1 MSQPEVGGK
10 SKDAQPESTTAP
22 PSVTV
27 YKPAGSPATSSSRLP
42 ASSSSR
48 ATVHGSAL
56 VSEVIAAI
64 PVTEE
69 RNPKKSILLLL
80 VAAAVIAF
88 MVVLIIGTVILARKD
103 TKKLSAKMRVAATS
117 LTNTSLSAKTPL
129 ATAPVRNVVNGSSA
143 QSTVSMEMENLTCNA
158 SEAIGPV
165 RSDEA
170 VGNSNSS
177 SAPEHSLIP
186 EAGTL
191 NTTSEIHDH
200 EYSMLET
207 ETAAAASEPANASGV
222 AAGGDVGRSHVSS
235 DEATNAS
242 GDEGM
247 FAMKFSDS
255 TVVSPS
261 STMDATVVR
270 LDVSN
275 SAQPLSTE
283 EVEIATSGTPGV
295 DMSIDQ

>member
-10 SKDAQPESTTAP
+10 SKDAQPESATAP

-27 YKPAGSPATSSSRLP
+27 YKPAGSPATSSSRPP
-42 ASSSSR
+42 ASSSNR
-48 ATVHGSAL
+48 ATVQGSAL
-56 VSEVIAAI
+56 VSDIIAAI

-69 RNPKKSILLLL
+69 RNPKKPILLLL
-80 VAAAVIAF
+80 VGAAVIAF

-103 TKKLSAKMRVAATS
+103 TKQLSAKIPVAATS
-117 LTNTSLSAKTPL
+117 LTRRSLTAKTPA
-129 ATAPVRNVVNGSSA
+129 ATAPVRNVVKGSSA
-143 QSTVSMEMENLTCNA
+143 GSTVPMEMANPTCAA
-158 SEAIGPV
+158 SKAIGTV

-177 SAPEHSLIP
+177 SAPEHSLVP

-207 ETAAAASEPANASGV
+207 ETAVAASEPANASGV
-222 AAGGDVGRSHVSS
+222 AAGGDGGRSHVSS
-235 DEATNAS
+235 DEATDVS

-247 FAMKFSDS
+247 LAMKFSDS
-255 TVVSPS
+255 TVVSLS

-295 DMSIDQ
+295 AMSIDQ

>member
-1 MSQPEVGGK
+1 MSQPQVGGK
-10 SKDAQPESTTAP
+10 SKDAQPESATAP

-27 YKPAGSPATSSSRLP
+27 SKPAGSPATSSSRLP

-48 ATVHGSAL
+48 ATVQGSAL
-56 VSEVIAAI
+56 VSEVIGAV

-69 RNPKKSILLLL
+69 RNPKKPILLLL
-80 VAAAVIAF
+80 VGAAVIAF

-103 TKKLSAKMRVAATS
+103 TKQLSAKISVAATRR
-117 LTNTSLSAKTPL
+117 SLSAKTPL

-143 QSTVSMEMENLTCNA
+143 QSTVSMEMANPTCNA
-158 SEAIGPV
+158 SEAIGCV

-177 SAPEHSLIP
+177 SAPEHSLVS

-207 ETAAAASEPANASGV
+207 ETAVAASEPVNASGV
-222 AAGGDVGRSHVSS
+222 AAGGDGGRSHVSS

-255 TVVSPS
+255 PVVSLS
-261 STMDATVVR
+261 STMDATVVP
-270 LDVSN
+270 LDVSD
-275 SAQPLSTE
+275 SAQALSTE

-295 DMSIDQ
+295 AMSSDQ